1 VISKNSKTFNRQ
13 LLQLLGIQ
21 FFIKKNIH
29 KFVMYYKDFF
39 KSSFILAGVGFD
51 LIIFAAVD
59 VFPDP

>member
-1 VISKNSKTFNRQ
+1 
-13 LLQLLGIQ
+13 
-21 FFIKKNIH
+21 
-29 KFVMYYKDFF
+29 MYYKDFF